1 MIVPALLVVLT
12 ICVQDGRIPGFR
24 MVRLIEPTWLA
35 EATSTEEIYEHVRQ
49 SSAEI
54 PRKYSAEDGVAD
66 GHVVVLWGKMQS
78 DTRLADAFLAACRKG
93 RRAEMKFVSFGFEG
107 DVYITSLIFDGK
119 SYYGINDSSRDFWA
133 GFRLDK
139 DYYHEFAFPHLHVF
153 ETDDGQSVYLSDD
166 PELTLERLEAKRSGQ
181 GSGDPVKYRELYSTF
196 KKLKIVK

>member
-1 MIVPALLVVLT
+1 LIVPVLLIVLAL
-12 ICVQDGRIPGFR
+12 CAQDGEIPAFHT
-24 MVRLIEPTWLA
+24 VRLSEPTWLA
-35 EATSTEEIYEHVRQ
+35 EAMDAEEIYEHLRQ
-49 SSAEI
+49 SSAAI
-54 PRKYSAEDGVAD
+54 PQKYSAEDGVAD

-78 DTRLADAFLAACRKG
+78 DPRLADAFLAACRKG
-93 RRAEMKFVSFGFEG
+93 RAAEMKFVSFGFEG

-153 ETDDGQSVYLSDD
+153 ETDEGQSVYLSDD
-166 PELTLERLEAKRSGQ
+166 PELTLERLEAKIYGR
-181 GSGDPVKYRELYSTF
+181 GSDDPVKYRELYSTF